1 MERDRHSTDRQH
13 YSQLAGQLRGQPAGQ
28 TGGQQARQQRRDRPW
43 RPGETVLT
51 PEDLRRVRSLPQIRE
66 LQSGIADMNL
76 ALWRI
81 VRSAS

>member
-1 MERDRHSTDRQH
+1 MERDRQIK
-13 YSQLAGQLRGQPAGQ
+13 
-28 TGGQQARQQRRDRPW
+28 DRPW

-51 PEDLRRVRSLPQIRE
+51 PEDLRRVRTLQQIRD

-81 VRSAS
+81 VRRG